1 MDNVSFQTEFIHK
14 RKEKKGGNKEK
25 ERGKERRKLREK
37 KGRSQEKKESVI

>member
-25 ERGKERRKLREK
+25 ERGN
-37 KGRSQEKKESVI
+37 KKEAKRKEVV

>member
-37 KGRSQEKKESVI
+37 EEGSQEKRGSVI